1 MASQENVVSKFSF
14 EIQNLQNPY
23 FLSKNIY
30 IVKELSNHLEIM
42 EICALNFAKI
52 NMKILLN
59 STSNEEVNSK
69 KKKHLI
75 EVIT

>member
-1 MASQENVVSKFSF
+1 
-14 EIQNLQNPY
+14 
-23 FLSKNIY
+23 
-30 IVKELSNHLEIM
+30 M

-75 EVIT
+75 EVITNLLAININEGRRKTNSAMQDLQGPRI

>member
-1 MASQENVVSKFSF
+1 
-14 EIQNLQNPY
+14 
-23 FLSKNIY
+23 
-30 IVKELSNHLEIM
+30 VKELSNHLEIM